1 MIWVIYYLFLFFLML
16 IFMNLI
22 SNKFIK
28 FFFTPI
34 LLGIFGAFWFIE
46 PGSNELAPIFSIL
59 FLETSILD
67 SNGLERLM
75 RPMIGFIFILE
86 IFSLIYYFSSKKL
99 FKKK

>member
-1 MIWVIYYLFLFFLML
+1 MIWVIYYLFLFFLIL
-16 IFMNLI
+16 IFINLT

-34 LLGIFGAFWFIE
+34 LIGIFGAFWFIE
-46 PGSNELAPIFSIL
+46 PGSNDLAPIFSIL

-75 RPMIGFIFILE
+75 RPLIGFIFLLE
-86 IFSLIYYFSSKKL
+86 VFSLIYYFFLKKIP
-99 FKKK
+99 KKK